1 MPAAAA
7 AVDDTAV
14 SNAAAVRAVPAA
26 VRAVPAAVPAIMR
39 AVAPESQPKPPADPP
54 LPPATAAGPQPN
66 LSHSYVGGAD
76 RIALVQRGYN
86 ATSHEA
92 ILGTVAR
99 DLQMR
104 SDRVIHIR
112 DREPLPVSGVSL
124 GLSSSVNMR
133 NTDRLAPN
141 NFLSEADAF
150 AEAALNRGGPIRK
163 FVQNSNH
170 VVPAAAV
177 RTVAAAGMPPMEHNS
192 APYFQAK
199 ADKLAEDHVRTHQP
213 VRTSWEKESA
223 HNFRA
228 KADKIAQDH
237 ARTHQPVRA
246 SWNDAAPT
254 SPPQPLARA
263 ELEQL
268 QVGSRVKVCDLH
280 AKPEFNDQAGTI
292 HSLLEN
298 GRIGV
303 LLDSDKEA
311 IVSLKPANLIFLAP
325 TSASQNQPAAS
336 EEESLTELLENKKAE
351 LAKRMEKAGAKQG
364 AMNVSLMWT
373 NNSGKGCDLD
383 LYVETPKGR
392 ISYSNKA
399 MGNGKLDVDR
409 RASAGDMVENV
420 FWTKPDVGKYHVYVR
435 NCDRSSLKNSGGT
448 MPFTVILK
456 TDNSISLLDAEG
468 KTTVPNFVGVKS
480 FDHEFIGGMESIPVC
495 YFEVKEEEHVQVC
508 TTLASSEQ
516 CACAHA
522 KHQAHEQKHR
532 GRVNSSIMHAYLCT
546 ALGFSRGRNSF
557 AADCNAWQ
565 VSSAL
570 QGVSLSD
577 VDDGV
582 WGLGLYD
589 MPDDWG
595 ATGIKFWG
603 SPKKEL
609 RITGFL
615 QGLPFEPTIR
625 TYRPELTGPLNQ
637 PSELTGP

>member
-1 MPAAAA
+1 
-7 AVDDTAV
+7 
-14 SNAAAVRAVPAA
+14 
-26 VRAVPAAVPAIMR
+26 
-39 AVAPESQPKPPADPP
+39 
-54 LPPATAAGPQPN
+54 
-66 LSHSYVGGAD
+66 
-76 RIALVQRGYN
+76 
-86 ATSHEA
+86 
-92 ILGTVAR
+92 
-99 DLQMR
+99 
-104 SDRVIHIR
+104 
-112 DREPLPVSGVSL
+112 
-124 GLSSSVNMR
+124 
-133 NTDRLAPN
+133 
-141 NFLSEADAF
+141 
-150 AEAALNRGGPIRK
+150 
-163 FVQNSNH
+163 
-170 VVPAAAV
+170 
-177 RTVAAAGMPPMEHNS
+177 
-192 APYFQAK
+192 
-199 ADKLAEDHVRTHQP
+199 
-213 VRTSWEKESA
+213 
-223 HNFRA
+223 
-228 KADKIAQDH
+228 
-237 ARTHQPVRA
+237 
-246 SWNDAAPT
+246 
-254 SPPQPLARA
+254 
-263 ELEQL
+263 
-268 QVGSRVKVCDLH
+268 
-280 AKPEFNDQAGTI
+280 
-292 HSLLEN
+292 
-298 GRIGV
+298 
-303 LLDSDKEA
+303 
-311 IVSLKPANLIFLAP
+311 
-325 TSASQNQPAAS
+325 
-336 EEESLTELLENKKAE
+336 
-351 LAKRMEKAGAKQG
+351 
-364 AMNVSLMWT
+364 
-373 NNSGKGCDLD
+373 
-383 LYVETPKGR
+383 
-392 ISYSNKA
+392 
-399 MGNGKLDVDR
+399 
-409 RASAGDMVENV
+409 
-420 FWTKPDVGKYHVYVR
+420 
-435 NCDRSSLKNSGGT
+435 